1 MLPILLLPTPERIAL
16 AAALTIGLLVVAA
29 MLIGDVLDR
38 LQRLRR

>member
-1 MLPILLLPTPERIAL
+1 MAPILLLPSPERIAL
-16 AAALTIGLLVVAA
+16 AAALAIGLLVVGA